1 MSALIKARNGP
12 DTFNSSLI
20 FLTRYAKCVKGKVRL
35 EKAGRSAFATW
46 RGRANITIPANE
58 WRCGP
63 PKGLMNAPTTA
74 GGNSIIHETSR
85 IKATA
90 FASFVTCRERY
101 LRSKGSLMTSDNR
114 GSYR

>member
-1 MSALIKARNGP
+1 MSALIKARNGH

-46 RGRANITIPANE
+46 RGRANITIPVNE
-58 WRCGP
+58 RTAVRQRR
-63 PKGLMNAPTTA
+63 LMNAPTTA

-85 IKATA
+85 IKASA
-90 FASFVTCRERY
+90 FASFRCRESY
-101 LRSKGSLMTSDNR
+101 LRSKGSLMTSNNR
-114 GSYR
+114 